1 VVTPSLSVLL
11 PVRNGESF
19 LEGAIGSLMKQS
31 FSAFEVLVVDD
42 GSTDGT
48 CELLRTMGGSDSRLR
63 VFSQEA
69 KGIVAALEAGRA
81 RARGHFLARMD
92 ADDIAH
98 PDRFRSQME
107 LMASDSRIV
116 ATGTGVT
123 YFPRE
128 QVRDGSLRYE
138 GWINSLT
145 SHDSIVRD
153 LFVECPLP
161 HPTLLLRADV
171 VALIGGYRETG
182 WPEDYDLILRLW
194 EAGGRFGKVP
204 ESLLQWREGANRLSR
219 THPAY
224 SEEAFRRCKIHFLL
238 RSHLAGGRGA
248 VIWGAGPVGKAF
260 ARELQAQGGKLT
272 AFVDRAPNKVGQE
285 IHGVKVVAPEDA
297 GRFQEEFHLAAV
309 AQPGGREEIR
319 EDLRGLGLKEID
331 DFLAM
336 A

>member
-1 VVTPSLSVLL
+1 MVAPALSVLL

-19 LEGAIGSLMKQS
+19 LEGAIGSLMEQS

-48 CELLRTMGGSDSRLR
+48 RELLRTLGGADSRLR

-81 RARGHFLARMD
+81 RARGRFLARMD

-145 SHDSIVRD
+145 S
-153 LFVECPLP
+153 
-161 HPTLLLRADV
+161 
-171 VALIGGYRETG
+171 
-182 WPEDYDLILRLW
+182 
-194 EAGGRFGKVP
+194 
-204 ESLLQWREGANRLSR
+204 
-219 THPAY
+219 
-224 SEEAFRRCKIHFLL
+224 
-238 RSHLAGGRGA
+238 
-248 VIWGAGPVGKAF
+248 
-260 ARELQAQGGKLT
+260 
-272 AFVDRAPNKVGQE
+272 
-285 IHGVKVVAPEDA
+285 
-297 GRFQEEFHLAAV
+297 
-309 AQPGGREEIR
+309 
-319 EDLRGLGLKEID
+319 
-331 DFLAM
+331 
-336 A
+336 